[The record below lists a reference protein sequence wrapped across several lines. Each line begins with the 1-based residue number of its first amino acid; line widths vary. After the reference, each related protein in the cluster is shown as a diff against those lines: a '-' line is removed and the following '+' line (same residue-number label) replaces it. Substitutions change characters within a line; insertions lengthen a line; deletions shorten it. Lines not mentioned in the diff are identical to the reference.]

1 MTYLTDLFNPTFL
14 IFLGILILVVAILIV
29 YFESKMR
36 EQNHKIQTMFSIVS
50 TLAEEMNSIKQGF
63 VAFDG
68 LSNPHDESRKAMS
81 TNQQTQGGSMSFQ
94 QPSHTLEKFDM
105 LEKPDNLNL
114 IEVSDDSEEDNSDD
128 EDEEEEDEEEDDVSE
143 EEDDDDAEDDAENV
157 CEINNINNFRFN
169 NNSEQSETDSEVEDL
184 ENTHT
189 IKIGEPSETKILIFS
204 QQKMNLDDDKTAYNP
219 DFDELDQLDEES
231 FNDESVNDDELLDDQ
246 FLEEESPDNFD
257 SKSLSDFPLQNNNVD
272 ALTEAIIPDEE
283 LQFNEAPLA
292 MELKKINIS
301 DLEEVQGVSDV
312 SSSDYKKYSLN
323 KLRSIVS
330 EKGLVKDTSKLK
342 KNELLK
348 LLGVE

>member
-68 LSNPHDESRKAMS
+68 LPNPRDESRKAMS

-128 EDEEEEDEEEDDVSE
+128 EEDEDDVSEEE
-143 EEDDDDAEDDAENV
+143 EEDDDDAEDV

-257 SKSLSDFPLQNNNVD
+257 SKSLSDFPLQNEKVD
-272 ALTEAIIPDEE
+272 VLTEAIIPDEE

-330 EKGLVKDTSKLK
+330 EKGLVKDSSKLK